1 MLSPYP
7 PVRTSGDIAATVRDK
22 MNKIE
27 SDEKKVL
34 RLKIHCR
41 IQQSLLY
48 QVCEKIKRV

>member
-27 SDEKKVL
+27 SDEKKSFTIKDPLSNSTVTTL
-34 RLKIHCR
+34 S
-41 IQQSLLY
+41 SL
-48 QVCEKIKRV
+48 